1 MRSRKPGGGGKSAH
15 RILRREVRGR
25 GRHRPSGS
33 VLIFTACTGCRR
45 AGDGVTSRLSA
56 SLGYS
61 EEEVKENSFTLNLK
75 KQKIGKE
82 QPVLNINKREAV
94 YLLPKSQTS
103 VKAEGK
109 KGP

>member
-1 MRSRKPGGGGKSAH
+1 M
-15 RILRREVRGR
+15 
-25 GRHRPSGS
+25 
-33 VLIFTACTGCRR
+33 
-45 AGDGVTSRLSA
+45 TSRLSA

-82 QPVLNINKREAV
+82 QPVLNMNKREAV

-103 VKAEGK
+103 VKA
-109 KGP
+109 